1 MFLTRRS
8 WALLT
13 LVVGLAI
20 ASATFARPVLLAGGA
35 MIGAWVLASQL
46 GFVHDAKR
54 ATDGLTVDQRPE
66 RSGLRV
72 GEAVPV
78 TVEATLD
85 EPVSLSLDVEAGIP
99 TGATAHERVTISLDP
114 NELGAERTEHV
125 SWPVAGRHRFD
136 DATVTVTD
144 ELFVE
149 TLTVGHAPKVTVEP
163 RGPRRI
169 HVGEGG
175 DRFAVTSG
183 GHRTGRL
190 GPGLE
195 PAELR
200 EYVPGDSA
208 SRIDW
213 KATARLATPYVR
225 RYEVEAHRPTLF
237 VVDHRADLSTGPPG
251 ETKFEYLREVAL
263 AAVSSARQFTD
274 PIGLLTVGN
283 DGYTERH
290 GISSGADRYA
300 DIRRT
305 LLELEPTTDEG
316 DGTTTD
322 STGTSHRR
330 DFWPRRSI
338 TPVEI
343 RRTLADLSE
352 DEDQSAFAATVHP
365 FYADQRR
372 YRERIE
378 SKPLYGA
385 LRAEFARETGRVWT
399 VIFSDDSNVEELY
412 EAVRFARS
420 KGGDVVVILAPT
432 VLFEPGELDRIDRAY
447 DRYRAFEEQRRAFA
461 RMDRVTALEVA
472 PGDRLSTVLAGRPAG
487 RAVR

>member
-8 WALLT
+8 WALLA
-13 LVVGLAI
+13 LVVVLAI

-46 GFVHDAKR
+46 GFVRDAKR

-72 GEAVPV
+72 GESVSV
-78 TVEATLD
+78 TLEATLD
-85 EPVSLSLDVEAGIP
+85 EPVSLELDVEAGIP
-99 TGATAHERVTISLDP
+99 TGATAHERVTISLDS
-114 NELGAERTEHV
+114 NELEAERTDRV
-125 SWPVAGRHRFD
+125 SWPVTGRHRFD
-136 DATVTVTD
+136 AATVTVTD
-144 ELFVE
+144 GLFGE
-149 TLTVGHAPKVTVEP
+149 TLTAGHGPNVTVEP
-163 RGPRRI
+163 RGPRQI

-200 EYVPGDSA
+200 EYVPGDSS

-251 ETKFEYLREVAL
+251 ETKLEYLREVVL

-316 DGTTTD
+316 DGTSTD
-322 STGTSHRR
+322 SRGTSHRR
-330 DFWPRRSI
+330 DFWPQRSV

-343 RRTLADLSE
+343 RRTLADLGE
-352 DEDQSAFAATVHP
+352 DESAFAATLHP

-412 EAVRFARS
+412 ETVRFARS

-432 VLFEPGELDRIDRAY
+432 VLFEPGEFDRIDRAY
-447 DRYRAFEEQRRAFA
+447 DRYRAFEEQRRTFA

-472 PGDRLSTVLAGRPAG
+472 PGDRLSTVLAGRPARG
-487 RAVR
+487 AVR